1 MEKRFDSDIVPIVER
16 RSKLEEQKETLRI
29 AKKWALERLKS
40 FPPKIDE
47 AKARALIVADMSKD
61 LKNGPMEDFQL
72 SWAKIRE
79 KITNLGDMVTDVM
92 EDSITGEKSSIVV
105 EREGVS
111 SWIIGERRPDG
122 TWTSQARITDDGQTE
137 LAIIS

>member
-1 MEKRFDSDIVPIVER
+1 
-16 RSKLEEQKETLRI
+16 
-29 AKKWALERLKS
+29 
-40 FPPKIDE
+40 
-47 AKARALIVADMSKD
+47 
-61 LKNGPMEDFQL
+61 
-72 SWAKIRE
+72 
-79 KITNLGDMVTDVM
+79 MVTDVM

-137 LAIIS
+137 LTLHYDSDRYRNMGANMYLTLEKNFPRATLRTASLLIKAIESRTDQI

>member
-111 SWIIGERRPDG
+111 SWIIGSSE
-122 TWTSQARITDDGQTE
+122 TN
-137 LAIIS
+137 